1 MDNLARKFISPEEY
15 LELERN
21 SLEKHEYYQGEIFAM
36 AGAKENHNLIVS
48 NLIGLFYMK
57 FKLTPCVVYPSDMR
71 VSIDSKRHY
80 TYPDVSLICGERKF
94 LDKNN
99 DTLLNPSV
107 IIEVLSES
115 TENYDR
121 SKKFESYRK
130 IASLQ
135 EYVLVASDRKKIEIF
150 TKSNDGRWYLSES
163 GPSETIEISSVNVQL
178 SLNEV
183 YDKIVFPDSEPEE

>member
-21 SLEKHEYYQGEIFAM
+21 SLEKHEYFQGEVFAM
-36 AGAKENHNLIVS
+36 AGAKENHNIIVS
-48 NLIGLFYMK
+48 NLIGLLYI
-57 FKLTPCVVYPSDMR
+57 KLRSTPCIIYPSDMR
-71 VSIDSKRHY
+71 VSIDSKNHY

-121 SKKFESYRK
+121 GKKFESYRK
-130 IASLQ
+130 IPSLQ
-135 EYVLVASDRKKIEIF
+135 EYILVASDRKKIEIF
-150 TKSNDGRWYLSES
+150 TKSNEGRWYLSES
-163 GPSETIEISSVNVQL
+163 GPSNTIEISSINVQL
-178 SLNEV
+178 SLDDIYERVNFSQAELN
-183 YDKIVFPDSEPEE
+183 